1 MSKLNVEQ
9 IKRLKE
15 LPSDQIKQLIADLET
30 EASEDKLASYKPY
43 PKQLDFHTA
52 GTKHRERLLMAG
64 NQLGKT
70 FCGAMEVAMHATGR
84 YPDWWPGKRF
94 DRPTTSWVAGTTGE
108 TVRDTIQRMLV
119 GRTGQ
124 TGTGTLPKDAIVEL
138 VPARG
143 IPDLLDSIRVRHISG
158 GISSIGLKSYLRGR
172 DSFQGETLDFVW
184 LDEEPPFDVYTEV
197 LTRTNVGQG
206 PVWLT
211 FTPLTGIS
219 SVVKRFIVET
229 SPDRHKTGM
238 IIDDAQHFD
247 DKERAQ
253 IIASYPEHEREA
265 RTKGVPTMGSGRV
278 FLTNEE
284 KLLVDPFDIPAHFLR
299 WGGMDFGWT
308 HYSAF
313 VEMAWDRDQDVI
325 YILRT
330 LRLREQTPIEH
341 AAAVRSW
348 NLVWAWPKDGRRSS
362 LEGAGIALAAQYT
375 AAGLDMMHAHA
386 TFDDERGVSVEAGL
400 MEMADRMRG
409 DRWKVFKGAND
420 GWLEEYRLYHRNL
433 DGRLVA
439 ENDDAISASRY
450 GLMMRRHART
460 AGWKKQF
467 YSTIDYPKMGIV

>member
-1 MSKLNVEQ
+1 MKPNSEQ
-9 IKRLKE
+9 IKKLRE
-15 LPSDQIKQLIADLET
+15 LPSDQLKQLIADLEA

-43 PKQLDFHTA
+43 PKQLEFHAA
-52 GTKHRERLLMAG
+52 GATHRERLLMAG

-124 TGTGTLPKDAIVEL
+124 TGTGTLPKDALVEL

-143 IPDLLDSIRVRHISG
+143 IPDLLDSIRVRHVSG

-172 DSFQGETLDFVW
+172 ESFQGETLDFVW